1 MNEALTNYEKA
12 YKKLEEC
19 YLTDKEEEAK
29 EEYFE
34 ASVNLVEWAYK
45 KSFTPE
51 QKELLRNYMYSSM
64 S

>member
-1 MNEALTNYEKA
+1 MNEALANFEKA

-29 EEYFE
+29 QEYVE
-34 ASVNLVEWAYK
+34 ASINLVEWVYK

-51 QKELLRNYMYSSM
+51 QKEFLYLYSSM
-64 S
+64 IS